1 MRKWQPQEIEQIAM
15 HYMKL
20 NSKPGDAVEQLYNL
34 YLSADE
40 IIRKMENDSDK
51 KRISNSDWSL

>member
-1 MRKWQPQEIEQIAM
+1 MRKLQPQEIEQIAM

-34 YLSADE
+34 YLD
-40 IIRKMENDSDK
+40 RKSVV
-51 KRISNSDWSL
+51 